1 MIYLD
6 NASTSFHK
14 PECVFEAVLKAMHQA
29 GNSGRGISGEA
40 MEASR
45 LIFDTRC
52 RIARMFE
59 ADGPECVAFTGNATE
74 ALNTALFGIIHPE
87 RENIHAI
94 ATEMDHNSVLR
105 PLYAL
110 EKRGMKL
117 TILPADRKGR
127 ISLTDLETAIRPET
141 KVIVCTH
148 ASNLIGNRNDIHA
161 IGEIAKR
168 HKLFFI
174 VDAAQTAGVFPISMK
189 RDQIDIL
196 CFSGHK
202 GLMGPQGTGVI
213 CVRPGVRVEPLKVG
227 GSGILTFQK
236 EHPSD
241 MPETLEAG
249 TLNSHGIAGLRA
261 ALGWIEETGTDRI
274 RQREQMLMQQFYDQV
289 KDISGVT
296 VYGDFSQKDRS
307 PVVTLNIGDMGSSE
321 VSMILDE
328 EYGISTRS
336 GGHCA
341 PLMHRA
347 LGTAKTGAVRFSFSY
362 FNTEEE
368 VDEAA
373 RAVKEIAEETRLPK
387 REDVRDVSE
396 DL

>member
-14 PECVFEAVLKAMHQA
+14 PDCVFTAVMEAMHQA
-29 GNSGRGISGEA
+29 GNSGRGSSGEA

-52 RIARMFE
+52 RIAEMFE
-59 ADGPECVAFTGNATE
+59 ADGPECVAFTSNATE
-74 ALNTALFGIIHPE
+74 ALNTALFGVLHPGDGPV
-87 RENIHAI
+87 HAI

-110 EKRGMKL
+110 EKKGLEL
-117 TILPADRKGR
+117 TVLPADRKGR
-127 ISLTDLETAIRPET
+127 ISLTDMEAAIRPET

-148 ASNLIGNRNDIHA
+148 ASNLTGNRNDIHA
-161 IGEIAKR
+161 IGEIAKK
-168 HKLFFI
+168 HDILFI
-174 VDAAQTAGVFPISMK
+174 ADAAQTAGVFPISMK
-189 RDQIDIL
+189 KDQIDIL

-213 CVRPGVRVEPLKVG
+213 CVRPGVKVEPLKVG

-241 MPETLEAG
+241 MPEALETG

-261 ALGWIEETGTDRI
+261 ALGWIQETGIDRI
-274 RQREQMLMQQFYDQV
+274 RQREQDLMMRFYEQV
-289 KDISGVT
+289 KTISGVT

-307 PVVTLNIGDMGSSE
+307 PVVTLNIMGMGSSE
-321 VSMILDE
+321 LSMILGED
-328 EYGISTRS
+328 YGISTRS

-341 PLMHRA
+341 PLMHQA
-347 LGTAKTGAVRFSFSY
+347 LGTEKTGAVRFSFSC

-373 RAVKEIAEETRLPK
+373 RAVKEIAEE
-387 REDVRDVSE
+387 E
-396 DL
+396 

>member
-14 PECVFEAVLKAMHQA
+14 PDCVFTAVMEAMHQA
-29 GNSGRGISGEA
+29 GNSGRGSSGEA
-40 MEASR
+40 MEASH

-52 RIARMFE
+52 RIAEMFE
-59 ADGPECVAFTGNATE
+59 ADGPECVAFTSNATE
-74 ALNTALFGIIHPE
+74 ALNTALFGVLHPGDGPV
-87 RENIHAI
+87 HAI

-110 EKRGMKL
+110 EKKGLEL
-117 TILPADRKGR
+117 TVLPADRKGR
-127 ISLTDLETAIRPET
+127 ISLTDMEAAIRPET

-148 ASNLIGNRNDIHA
+148 ASNLTGNRNDIHA
-161 IGEIAKR
+161 IGEIAKK
-168 HKLFFI
+168 HDILFI
-174 VDAAQTAGVFPISMK
+174 ADAAQTAGVFPISMK
-189 RDQIDIL
+189 KDQIDIL

-213 CVRPGVRVEPLKVG
+213 CVRPGVKVEPLKVG

-236 EHPSD
+236 EHPLD
-241 MPETLEAG
+241 MPEALEAG

-261 ALGWIEETGTDRI
+261 ALGWIQETGIDRI
-274 RQREQMLMQQFYDQV
+274 RQREQDLMMRFYEQV
-289 KDISGVT
+289 KTISGVT

-307 PVVTLNIGDMGSSE
+307 PVVTLNIMGMGSSE
-321 VSMILDE
+321 LSMILGED
-328 EYGISTRS
+328 YGISTRS

-341 PLMHRA
+341 PLMHQA
-347 LGTAKTGAVRFSFSY
+347 LGTEKTGAVRFSFSC

-373 RAVKEIAEETRLPK
+373 RAVKEIAEE
-387 REDVRDVSE
+387 E
-396 DL
+396 

>member
-14 PECVFEAVLKAMHQA
+14 PDCVFTAVMEAMHQA
-29 GNSGRGISGEA
+29 GNSGRGSSGEA

-52 RIARMFE
+52 RIAEMFE
-59 ADGPECVAFTGNATE
+59 ADGPECVAFTSNATE
-74 ALNTALFGIIHPE
+74 ALNTALFGVLHPGDGPV
-87 RENIHAI
+87 HAI

-110 EKRGMKL
+110 EKKGLEL
-117 TILPADRKGR
+117 TVLPADRKGR
-127 ISLTDLETAIRPET
+127 ISLTDMEAAIRPET
-141 KVIVCTH
+141 RVIVCTH
-148 ASNLIGNRNDIHA
+148 ASNLTGNRNDIHA
-161 IGEIAKR
+161 IGEIAKK
-168 HKLFFI
+168 HDILFI
-174 VDAAQTAGVFPISMK
+174 ADAAQTAGVFPISMK
-189 RDQIDIL
+189 KDQIDIL

-213 CVRPGVRVEPLKVG
+213 CVRPGVKVEPLKVG

-241 MPETLEAG
+241 MPEALEAG

-261 ALGWIEETGTDRI
+261 ALGWIQETGIDRI
-274 RQREQMLMQQFYDQV
+274 RQREQDLMMRFYEQV
-289 KDISGVT
+289 KTISGVT

-307 PVVTLNIGDMGSSE
+307 PVVTLNIMGMGSSE
-321 VSMILDE
+321 LSMILGED
-328 EYGISTRS
+328 YGISTRS

-341 PLMHRA
+341 PLMHQA
-347 LGTAKTGAVRFSFSY
+347 LGTEKTGAVRFSFSC

-373 RAVKEIAEETRLPK
+373 RAVKEIAEE
-387 REDVRDVSE
+387 E
-396 DL
+396 

>member
-14 PECVFEAVLKAMHQA
+14 PDCVFTAVMEAMHQA
-29 GNSGRGISGEA
+29 GNSGRGSSGEA

-52 RIARMFE
+52 RIAEMFE
-59 ADGPECVAFTGNATE
+59 VDGPECVAFTSNATE
-74 ALNTALFGIIHPE
+74 ALNTALFGVLHPGDGPV
-87 RENIHAI
+87 HAI

-110 EKRGMKL
+110 EKKGLEL
-117 TILPADRKGR
+117 TVLPADRKGR
-127 ISLTDLETAIRPET
+127 ISLTDMEAAIRPET

-148 ASNLIGNRNDIHA
+148 ASNLTGNRNDIHA
-161 IGEIAKR
+161 IGEIAKK
-168 HKLFFI
+168 HDILFI
-174 VDAAQTAGVFPISMK
+174 ADAAQTAGVFPISMK
-189 RDQIDIL
+189 KDQIDIL

-213 CVRPGVRVEPLKVG
+213 CVRPGVKVEPLKVG

-241 MPETLEAG
+241 MPEALEAG

-261 ALGWIEETGTDRI
+261 ALGWIQETGIDRI
-274 RQREQMLMQQFYDQV
+274 RQREQELMMRFYEQV
-289 KDISGVT
+289 KTISGVT
-296 VYGDFSQKDRS
+296 VYGDFSQKNRS
-307 PVVTLNIGDMGSSE
+307 PVVTLNIMGMGSSE
-321 VSMILDE
+321 LSMILGED
-328 EYGISTRS
+328 YGISTRS

-347 LGTAKTGAVRFSFSY
+347 LGTEKTGAVRFSFSC

-368 VDEAA
+368 ADEAA
-373 RAVKEIAEETRLPK
+373 RAVKEIAEE
-387 REDVRDVSE
+387 E
-396 DL
+396 

>member
-14 PECVFEAVLKAMHQA
+14 PDCVFTAVMEAMHQA
-29 GNSGRGISGEA
+29 GNSGRGSSGEA
-40 MEASR
+40 MEASH

-52 RIARMFE
+52 RIAEMFE
-59 ADGPECVAFTGNATE
+59 ADGPECVAFTSNATE
-74 ALNTALFGIIHPE
+74 ALNTALFGVLHPGDGPV
-87 RENIHAI
+87 HAI

-110 EKRGMKL
+110 EKKGLEL
-117 TILPADRKGR
+117 TVLPADRKGR
-127 ISLTDLETAIRPET
+127 ISLTDMEAAIRPET

-148 ASNLIGNRNDIHA
+148 ASNLTGNRNDIHA
-161 IGEIAKR
+161 IGEIAKK
-168 HKLFFI
+168 HDILFI
-174 VDAAQTAGVFPISMK
+174 ADAAQTAGVFPISMK
-189 RDQIDIL
+189 KDQIDIL

-213 CVRPGVRVEPLKVG
+213 CVRPGVKVEPLKVG

-241 MPETLEAG
+241 MPEALEAG

-261 ALGWIEETGTDRI
+261 ALGWIQETGIDRI
-274 RQREQMLMQQFYDQV
+274 RQREQDLMMRFYEQV
-289 KDISGVT
+289 KTISGVT

-307 PVVTLNIGDMGSSE
+307 PVVTLNIMGMGSSE
-321 VSMILDE
+321 LSMILGED
-328 EYGISTRS
+328 YGISTRS

-341 PLMHRA
+341 PLMHQA
-347 LGTAKTGAVRFSFSY
+347 LGTEKTGAVRFSFSC
-362 FNTEEE
+362 FNTEDE

-373 RAVKEIAEETRLPK
+373 RAVKEIAEE
-387 REDVRDVSE
+387 E
-396 DL
+396 

>member
-14 PECVFEAVLKAMHQA
+14 PDCVFTAVMEAMHQA
-29 GNSGRGISGEA
+29 GNSGRGSSGEA

-52 RIARMFE
+52 RIAEMFE
-59 ADGPECVAFTGNATE
+59 ADGPECVAFTSNATE
-74 ALNTALFGIIHPE
+74 ALNTALFGVLHPGDGPV
-87 RENIHAI
+87 HAI

-110 EKRGMKL
+110 EKKGLEL
-117 TILPADRKGR
+117 TVLPADRKGR
-127 ISLTDLETAIRPET
+127 ISLTDMEAAIRPET

-148 ASNLIGNRNDIHA
+148 ASNLTGNRNDIHA
-161 IGEIAKR
+161 IGEIAKK
-168 HKLFFI
+168 HDILFI
-174 VDAAQTAGVFPISMK
+174 ADAAQTAGVFPISMK
-189 RDQIDIL
+189 KDQIDIL

-213 CVRPGVRVEPLKVG
+213 CVRPGVKVEPLKVG

-241 MPETLEAG
+241 MPEALEAG

-261 ALGWIEETGTDRI
+261 ALGWIQETGIDRI
-274 RQREQMLMQQFYDQV
+274 RQREQDLMMRFYEQA
-289 KDISGVT
+289 KTISGVT

-307 PVVTLNIGDMGSSE
+307 PVVTLNIMGMGSSE
-321 VSMILDE
+321 LSMILGED
-328 EYGISTRS
+328 YGISTRS

-341 PLMHRA
+341 PLMHQA
-347 LGTAKTGAVRFSFSY
+347 LGTEKTGAVRFSFSC

-373 RAVKEIAEETRLPK
+373 RAVKEIAEE
-387 REDVRDVSE
+387 E
-396 DL
+396 

>member
-14 PECVFEAVLKAMHQA
+14 PDCVFTAVMEAMHQA
-29 GNSGRGISGEA
+29 GNGGRGSSGEA

-52 RIARMFE
+52 RIAEMFE
-59 ADGPECVAFTGNATE
+59 ADGPECVAFTSNATE
-74 ALNTALFGIIHPE
+74 ALNTALFGVLHPGDGPV
-87 RENIHAI
+87 HAI

-110 EKRGMKL
+110 EKKGLEL
-117 TILPADRKGR
+117 TVLPADRKGR
-127 ISLTDLETAIRPET
+127 ISLTDMEAAIRPET

-148 ASNLIGNRNDIHA
+148 ASNLTGNRNDIHA
-161 IGEIAKR
+161 IGEIAKK
-168 HKLFFI
+168 HDILFI
-174 VDAAQTAGVFPISMK
+174 ADAAQTAGVFPISMK
-189 RDQIDIL
+189 KDQIDIL

-213 CVRPGVRVEPLKVG
+213 CVRPGVKVEPLKVG

-241 MPETLEAG
+241 MPEALEAG

-261 ALGWIEETGTDRI
+261 ALGWIQETGIDRI
-274 RQREQMLMQQFYDQV
+274 RQREQDLMMRFYEQV
-289 KDISGVT
+289 KTISGVT

-307 PVVTLNIGDMGSSE
+307 PVVTLNIMGMGSSE
-321 VSMILDE
+321 LSMILGED
-328 EYGISTRS
+328 YGISTRS

-341 PLMHRA
+341 PLMHQA
-347 LGTAKTGAVRFSFSY
+347 LGTEKTGAVRFSFSC

-373 RAVKEIAEETRLPK
+373 RAVKEIAEE
-387 REDVRDVSE
+387 E
-396 DL
+396 

>member
-14 PECVFEAVLKAMHQA
+14 PDCVFTAVMEAMHQA
-29 GNSGRGISGEA
+29 GNSGRGSSGEA

-52 RIARMFE
+52 RIAEMFE
-59 ADGPECVAFTGNATE
+59 TDGPECVAFTSNATE
-74 ALNTALFGIIHPE
+74 ALNTALFGVLHPGDGPV
-87 RENIHAI
+87 HAI

-110 EKRGMKL
+110 EKKGLEL
-117 TILPADRKGR
+117 TVLPADRKGR
-127 ISLTDLETAIRPET
+127 ISLTDMEAAIRPET

-148 ASNLIGNRNDIHA
+148 ASNLTGNRNDIHA
-161 IGEIAKR
+161 IGEIAKK
-168 HKLFFI
+168 HDILFI
-174 VDAAQTAGVFPISMK
+174 ADAAQTAGVFPISMK
-189 RDQIDIL
+189 KDQIDIL

-213 CVRPGVRVEPLKVG
+213 CVRPGVKVEPLKVG

-241 MPETLEAG
+241 MPEVLEAG

-261 ALGWIEETGTDRI
+261 ALGWIQETGIDRI
-274 RQREQMLMQQFYDQV
+274 RQREQDLMMRFYEQV
-289 KDISGVT
+289 KTISGVT

-307 PVVTLNIGDMGSSE
+307 PVVTLNIRDMGSSE
-321 VSMILDE
+321 LSMILE
-328 EYGISTRS
+328 EDYGISTRS

-347 LGTAKTGAVRFSFSY
+347 LGTEKTGAVRFSFSC

-368 VDEAA
+368 ADEAA
-373 RAVKEIAEETRLPK
+373 RAVKEIAEE
-387 REDVRDVSE
+387 E
-396 DL
+396 

>member
-14 PECVFEAVLKAMHQA
+14 PDCVARAVVEAMQQA
-29 GNSGRGISGEA
+29 GNSGRGSSGEA

-52 RIARMFE
+52 RIAEMFE
-59 ADGPECVAFTGNATE
+59 TDGPECVAFTSNATE
-74 ALNTALFGIIHPE
+74 ALNTALFGVLHPGDSPV
-87 RENIHAI
+87 HAI

-110 EKRGMKL
+110 EKKGLEL
-117 TILPADRKGR
+117 TVLPADRKGR
-127 ISLTDLETAIRPET
+127 ISLTDMEAAIRPET

-148 ASNLIGNRNDIHA
+148 ASNLTGNRNDIHA
-161 IGEIAKR
+161 IGEIAKK
-168 HKLFFI
+168 HDILFI
-174 VDAAQTAGVFPISMK
+174 ADAAQTAGVFPISMK
-189 RDQIDIL
+189 KDQIDIL

-213 CVRPGVRVEPLKVG
+213 CVRPGVKVEPLKVG

-241 MPETLEAG
+241 MPEALEAG

-261 ALGWIEETGTDRI
+261 ALGWIQETGIDRI
-274 RQREQMLMQQFYDQV
+274 RQREQDLMMRFYDQV
-289 KDISGVT
+289 KTISGVT

-307 PVVTLNIGDMGSSE
+307 PVVTLNIRDMGSSE
-321 VSMILDE
+321 LSMILE
-328 EYGISTRS
+328 EDYGISTRS

-347 LGTAKTGAVRFSFSY
+347 LGTEKTGAVRFSFSC

-368 VDEAA
+368 ADEAA
-373 RAVKEIAEETRLPK
+373 RAVKEIAEE
-387 REDVRDVSE
+387 E
-396 DL
+396 

>member
-14 PECVFEAVLKAMHQA
+14 PDCVFTAVMEAMHQA
-29 GNSGRGISGEA
+29 GNSGRGSSGEA

-52 RIARMFE
+52 RIAEMFE
-59 ADGPECVAFTGNATE
+59 ADGPECVAFTSNATE
-74 ALNTALFGIIHPE
+74 ALNTALFGVLHPGDGPV
-87 RENIHAI
+87 HAI

-110 EKRGMKL
+110 EKKGLEL
-117 TILPADRKGR
+117 TVLPADRKGR
-127 ISLTDLETAIRPET
+127 ISLTDMEAAIRPET

-148 ASNLIGNRNDIHA
+148 ASNLTGNRNDIHA
-161 IGEIAKR
+161 IGEIAKK
-168 HKLFFI
+168 HDILFI
-174 VDAAQTAGVFPISMK
+174 ADAAQTAGVFPISMK
-189 RDQIDIL
+189 KDQIDIL

-213 CVRPGVRVEPLKVG
+213 CVRPGVKVEPLKVG

-236 EHPSD
+236 EHPLD
-241 MPETLEAG
+241 MPEALEAG

-261 ALGWIEETGTDRI
+261 ALGWIQETGIDRI
-274 RQREQMLMQQFYDQV
+274 RQREQDLMMRFYEQV
-289 KDISGVT
+289 KKISGVT

-307 PVVTLNIGDMGSSE
+307 PVVTLNIMGMGSSE
-321 VSMILDE
+321 LSMILGED
-328 EYGISTRS
+328 YGISTRS

-347 LGTAKTGAVRFSFSY
+347 LGTEKTGAVRFSFSC

-373 RAVKEIAEETRLPK
+373 RAVKEIAEE
-387 REDVRDVSE
+387 E
-396 DL
+396 

>member
-14 PECVFEAVLKAMHQA
+14 PDCVFTAVMEAMHQA
-29 GNSGRGISGEA
+29 GNSGRGSSGEA
-40 MEASR
+40 MEASH

-52 RIARMFE
+52 RIAEMFE
-59 ADGPECVAFTGNATE
+59 ADGPECVAFTSNATE
-74 ALNTALFGIIHPE
+74 ALNTALFGVLHPGDGPV
-87 RENIHAI
+87 HAI

-105 PLYAL
+105 ALYAL
-110 EKRGMKL
+110 EKKGLEL
-117 TILPADRKGR
+117 TVLPADRKGR
-127 ISLTDLETAIRPET
+127 ISLTDMEAAIRPET

-148 ASNLIGNRNDIHA
+148 ASNLTGNRNDIHA
-161 IGEIAKR
+161 IGEIAKK
-168 HKLFFI
+168 HDILFI
-174 VDAAQTAGVFPISMK
+174 ADAAQTAGVFPISMK
-189 RDQIDIL
+189 KDQIDIL

-213 CVRPGVRVEPLKVG
+213 CVRPGVKVEPLKVG

-241 MPETLEAG
+241 MPEALEAG

-261 ALGWIEETGTDRI
+261 ALGWIQETGIDRI
-274 RQREQMLMQQFYDQV
+274 RQREQDLMMRFYEQV
-289 KDISGVT
+289 KTISGVT

-307 PVVTLNIGDMGSSE
+307 PVVTLNIMGMGSSE
-321 VSMILDE
+321 LSMILGED
-328 EYGISTRS
+328 YGISTRS

-341 PLMHRA
+341 PLMHQA
-347 LGTAKTGAVRFSFSY
+347 LGTEKTGAVRFSFSC

-373 RAVKEIAEETRLPK
+373 RAVKEIAEE
-387 REDVRDVSE
+387 E
-396 DL
+396 

>member
-14 PECVFEAVLKAMHQA
+14 PDCVFTAVMEAMHQA
-29 GNSGRGISGEA
+29 GNSGRGSSGEA

-52 RIARMFE
+52 RIAEMFE
-59 ADGPECVAFTGNATE
+59 ADGPECVAFTSNATE
-74 ALNTALFGIIHPE
+74 ALNTALFGVLHPGDGPV
-87 RENIHAI
+87 HAI

-110 EKRGMKL
+110 EKKGLEL
-117 TILPADRKGR
+117 TVLPADRKGR
-127 ISLTDLETAIRPET
+127 ISLTDMEAAIRPET

-148 ASNLIGNRNDIHA
+148 ASNLTGNRNDIHA
-161 IGEIAKR
+161 IGEIAKK
-168 HKLFFI
+168 HDILFI
-174 VDAAQTAGVFPISMK
+174 ADAAQTAGVFQISMK
-189 RDQIDIL
+189 KDQIDIL

-213 CVRPGVRVEPLKVG
+213 CVRPGVKVEPLKVG

-241 MPETLEAG
+241 MPEALEAG

-261 ALGWIEETGTDRI
+261 ALGWIQETGIDRI
-274 RQREQMLMQQFYDQV
+274 RQREQDLMMRFYEQV
-289 KDISGVT
+289 KTISGVT

-307 PVVTLNIGDMGSSE
+307 PVVTLNIMGMGSSE
-321 VSMILDE
+321 LSMILGED
-328 EYGISTRS
+328 YGISTRS

-341 PLMHRA
+341 PLMHQA
-347 LGTAKTGAVRFSFSY
+347 LGTEKTGAVRFSFSC

-373 RAVKEIAEETRLPK
+373 RAVKEIAEE
-387 REDVRDVSE
+387 E
-396 DL
+396 

>member
-14 PECVFEAVLKAMHQA
+14 PDCVFTAVMEAMHQA
-29 GNSGRGISGEA
+29 GNSGRGSSGEA

-52 RIARMFE
+52 RIAEMFE
-59 ADGPECVAFTGNATE
+59 ADGPECVAFTSNATE
-74 ALNTALFGIIHPE
+74 ALNTALFGVLHPGDGPV
-87 RENIHAI
+87 HAI
-94 ATEMDHNSVLR
+94 ATELDHNSVLR

-110 EKRGMKL
+110 EKKGLEL
-117 TILPADRKGR
+117 TVLPADRKGR
-127 ISLTDLETAIRPET
+127 ISLTDMEAAIRPET

-148 ASNLIGNRNDIHA
+148 ASNLTGNRNDIHA
-161 IGEIAKR
+161 IGEIAKK
-168 HKLFFI
+168 HDILFI
-174 VDAAQTAGVFPISMK
+174 ADAAQTAGVFPISMK
-189 RDQIDIL
+189 KDQIDIL

-213 CVRPGVRVEPLKVG
+213 CVRPGVKVEPLKVG

-241 MPETLEAG
+241 MPEALEAG

-261 ALGWIEETGTDRI
+261 ALGWIQETGIDRI
-274 RQREQMLMQQFYDQV
+274 RQREQDLMMRFYEQV
-289 KDISGVT
+289 KTISGVT

-307 PVVTLNIGDMGSSE
+307 PVVTLNIMGMGSSE
-321 VSMILDE
+321 LSMILGED
-328 EYGISTRS
+328 YGISTRS

-341 PLMHRA
+341 PLMHQA
-347 LGTAKTGAVRFSFSY
+347 LGTEKTGAVRFSFSC

-373 RAVKEIAEETRLPK
+373 RAVKEIAEE
-387 REDVRDVSE
+387 E
-396 DL
+396 

>member
-14 PECVFEAVLKAMHQA
+14 PDCVFTAVMEAMHQA
-29 GNSGRGISGEA
+29 GNSGRGSSGEA

-52 RIARMFE
+52 RIAEMFE
-59 ADGPECVAFTGNATE
+59 ADGPECVAFTSNATE
-74 ALNTALFGIIHPE
+74 AMNTALFGVLHPGDGPV
-87 RENIHAI
+87 HAI

-110 EKRGMKL
+110 EKKGLEL
-117 TILPADRKGR
+117 TVLPADRKGR
-127 ISLTDLETAIRPET
+127 ISLTDMEAAIRPET

-148 ASNLIGNRNDIHA
+148 ASNLTGNRNDIHA
-161 IGEIAKR
+161 IGEIAKK
-168 HKLFFI
+168 HDILFI
-174 VDAAQTAGVFPISMK
+174 ADAAQTAGVFPISMK
-189 RDQIDIL
+189 KDQIDIL

-213 CVRPGVRVEPLKVG
+213 CVRPGVKVEPLKVG

-241 MPETLEAG
+241 MPEALEAG

-261 ALGWIEETGTDRI
+261 ALGWIQETGIDRI
-274 RQREQMLMQQFYDQV
+274 RQREQDLMMRFYEQV
-289 KDISGVT
+289 KTISGVT

-307 PVVTLNIGDMGSSE
+307 PVVTLNIMGMGSSE
-321 VSMILDE
+321 LSMILGED
-328 EYGISTRS
+328 YGISTRS

-341 PLMHRA
+341 PLMHQA
-347 LGTAKTGAVRFSFSY
+347 LGTEKTGAVRFSFSC

-373 RAVKEIAEETRLPK
+373 RAVKEIAEE
-387 REDVRDVSE
+387 E
-396 DL
+396 

>member
-14 PECVFEAVLKAMHQA
+14 PDCVFTAVMEAMHQA
-29 GNSGRGISGEA
+29 GNSGRGSSGEA

-52 RIARMFE
+52 RIAEMFE
-59 ADGPECVAFTGNATE
+59 ADGPECVAFTSNATE
-74 ALNTALFGIIHPE
+74 ALNTALFGVLHPGDGPV
-87 RENIHAI
+87 HAI

-110 EKRGMKL
+110 EKKGLEL
-117 TILPADRKGR
+117 TVLPADRKGR
-127 ISLTDLETAIRPET
+127 ISLTDMEAAIRPET

-148 ASNLIGNRNDIHA
+148 ASNLTRNRNDIHA
-161 IGEIAKR
+161 IGEIAKK
-168 HKLFFI
+168 HDILFI
-174 VDAAQTAGVFPISMK
+174 ADAAQTAGVFPISMK
-189 RDQIDIL
+189 KDQIDIL

-213 CVRPGVRVEPLKVG
+213 CVRPGVKVEPLKVG

-241 MPETLEAG
+241 MPEALEAG

-261 ALGWIEETGTDRI
+261 ALGWIQETGIDRI
-274 RQREQMLMQQFYDQV
+274 RQREQELMMRFYDQV
-289 KDISGVT
+289 KTISGVT

-307 PVVTLNIGDMGSSE
+307 PVVTLNIRDMGSSE
-321 VSMILDE
+321 LSMILE
-328 EYGISTRS
+328 EDYGISTRS

-347 LGTAKTGAVRFSFSY
+347 LGTEKTGAVRFSFSC

-368 VDEAA
+368 ADEAA
-373 RAVKEIAEETRLPK
+373 RAVKEIAEE
-387 REDVRDVSE
+387 E
-396 DL
+396 

>member
-14 PECVFEAVLKAMHQA
+14 PDCVFTAVMEAMHQA
-29 GNSGRGISGEA
+29 GNSGRGGSGEA

-52 RIARMFE
+52 RIAEMFE
-59 ADGPECVAFTGNATE
+59 ADGPECVAFTSNATE
-74 ALNTALFGIIHPE
+74 ALNTALFGVLHPGDGPV
-87 RENIHAI
+87 HAI

-110 EKRGMKL
+110 EKKGLEL
-117 TILPADRKGR
+117 TVLPADRKGR
-127 ISLTDLETAIRPET
+127 ISLTDMEAAIRPET

-148 ASNLIGNRNDIHA
+148 ASNLTGNRNDIHA
-161 IGEIAKR
+161 IGEIAKK
-168 HKLFFI
+168 HDILFI
-174 VDAAQTAGVFPISMK
+174 ADAAQTAGVFPISMK
-189 RDQIDIL
+189 KDQIDIL

-213 CVRPGVRVEPLKVG
+213 CVRPGVKVEPLKVG

-241 MPETLEAG
+241 MPEALEAG

-261 ALGWIEETGTDRI
+261 ALGWIQETGIDRI
-274 RQREQMLMQQFYDQV
+274 RQREQDLMMRFYEQV
-289 KDISGVT
+289 KTISGVT

-307 PVVTLNIGDMGSSE
+307 PVVTLNIMGMGSSE
-321 VSMILDE
+321 LSMILGED
-328 EYGISTRS
+328 YGISTRS

-347 LGTAKTGAVRFSFSY
+347 LGTEKIGAVRFSFSC

-373 RAVKEIAEETRLPK
+373 RAVKEIAEE
-387 REDVRDVSE
+387 E
-396 DL
+396 

>member
-14 PECVFEAVLKAMHQA
+14 PDCVFTAVMEAMHQA
-29 GNSGRGISGEA
+29 GNSGRGGSGEA

-52 RIARMFE
+52 RIAEMFE
-59 ADGPECVAFTGNATE
+59 ADGPECVAFTSNATE
-74 ALNTALFGIIHPE
+74 ALNTALFGVLHPGDGPV
-87 RENIHAI
+87 HAI

-110 EKRGMKL
+110 EKKGLEL
-117 TILPADRKGR
+117 TVLPADRKGR
-127 ISLTDLETAIRPET
+127 ISLTDMEAAIRPET

-148 ASNLIGNRNDIHA
+148 ASNLTGNRNDIHA
-161 IGEIAKR
+161 IGEIAKK
-168 HKLFFI
+168 HDILFI
-174 VDAAQTAGVFPISMK
+174 ADAAQTAGVFPISMK
-189 RDQIDIL
+189 KDQIDIL

-213 CVRPGVRVEPLKVG
+213 CVRPGVKVEPLKVG

-241 MPETLEAG
+241 MPEALEAG

-261 ALGWIEETGTDRI
+261 ALGWIQETGIDRI
-274 RQREQMLMQQFYDQV
+274 RQREQDLMMRFYEQV
-289 KDISGVT
+289 KKISGVT

-307 PVVTLNIGDMGSSE
+307 PVVTLNIMGMGSSE
-321 VSMILDE
+321 LSMILGED
-328 EYGISTRS
+328 YGISTRS

-347 LGTAKTGAVRFSFSY
+347 LGTEKTGAVRFSFSC

-373 RAVKEIAEETRLPK
+373 RAVKEIAEE
-387 REDVRDVSE
+387 E
-396 DL
+396 

>member
-14 PECVFEAVLKAMHQA
+14 PDWVFTAVMEAMHQA
-29 GNSGRGISGEA
+29 GNSGRGSSGEA

-52 RIARMFE
+52 RIAEMFE
-59 ADGPECVAFTGNATE
+59 ADGPECVAFTSNATE
-74 ALNTALFGIIHPE
+74 ALNTALFGVLHPGDGPV
-87 RENIHAI
+87 HAI

-110 EKRGMKL
+110 EKKGLEL
-117 TILPADRKGR
+117 TVLPADRKGR
-127 ISLTDLETAIRPET
+127 ISLTDMEAAIRPET

-148 ASNLIGNRNDIHA
+148 ASNLTGNRNDIHA
-161 IGEIAKR
+161 IGEIAKK
-168 HKLFFI
+168 HDILFI
-174 VDAAQTAGVFPISMK
+174 ADAAQTAGVFPISMK
-189 RDQIDIL
+189 KDQIDIL

-213 CVRPGVRVEPLKVG
+213 CVRPGVKVEPLKVG

-241 MPETLEAG
+241 MPEALEAG

-261 ALGWIEETGTDRI
+261 ALGWIQETGIDRI
-274 RQREQMLMQQFYDQV
+274 RQREQDLMMRFYEQV
-289 KDISGVT
+289 KTISGVT

-307 PVVTLNIGDMGSSE
+307 PVVTLNIMGMGSSE
-321 VSMILDE
+321 LSMILGED
-328 EYGISTRS
+328 YGISTRS

-341 PLMHRA
+341 PLMHQA
-347 LGTAKTGAVRFSFSY
+347 LGTEKTGAVRFSFSC

-373 RAVKEIAEETRLPK
+373 RAVKEIAEE
-387 REDVRDVSE
+387 E
-396 DL
+396 

>member
-14 PECVFEAVLKAMHQA
+14 PDCVFTAVMEAMHQA
-29 GNSGRGISGEA
+29 GNSGRGSSGEA
-40 MEASR
+40 MEASH

-52 RIARMFE
+52 RIAEMFE
-59 ADGPECVAFTGNATE
+59 ADGPECVAFTSNATE
-74 ALNTALFGIIHPE
+74 ALNTALFGVLHPGDGPV
-87 RENIHAI
+87 HAI

-110 EKRGMKL
+110 EKKGLEL
-117 TILPADRKGR
+117 TVLPADRKGR
-127 ISLTDLETAIRPET
+127 ISLTDMEAAIRPET

-148 ASNLIGNRNDIHA
+148 ASNLTGNRNDIHA
-161 IGEIAKR
+161 IGEIAKK
-168 HKLFFI
+168 HDILFI
-174 VDAAQTAGVFPISMK
+174 ADAAQTAGVFPISMK
-189 RDQIDIL
+189 KDQIDIL

-202 GLMGPQGTGVI
+202 GLVGPQGTGVI
-213 CVRPGVRVEPLKVG
+213 CVRPGVKVEPLKVG

-241 MPETLEAG
+241 MPEALEAG

-261 ALGWIEETGTDRI
+261 ALGWIQETGIDRI
-274 RQREQMLMQQFYDQV
+274 RQREQDLMMRFYEQV
-289 KDISGVT
+289 KTISGVT

-307 PVVTLNIGDMGSSE
+307 PVVTLNIMGMGSSE
-321 VSMILDE
+321 LSMILGED
-328 EYGISTRS
+328 YGISTRS

-341 PLMHRA
+341 PLMHQA
-347 LGTAKTGAVRFSFSY
+347 LGTEKTGAVRFSFSC

-373 RAVKEIAEETRLPK
+373 RAVKEIAEE
-387 REDVRDVSE
+387 E
-396 DL
+396 

>member
-14 PECVFEAVLKAMHQA
+14 PDCVFTAVMEAMHQA
-29 GNSGRGISGEA
+29 GNSGRGSSGEA

-52 RIARMFE
+52 RIAEMFE
-59 ADGPECVAFTGNATE
+59 ADGPECVAFTSNATE
-74 ALNTALFGIIHPE
+74 ALNTALFGVLHPGDGPV
-87 RENIHAI
+87 HAI

-105 PLYAL
+105 PLYDL
-110 EKRGMKL
+110 EKKGLEL
-117 TILPADRKGR
+117 TVLPADRKGR
-127 ISLTDLETAIRPET
+127 ISLTDMEAAIRPET

-148 ASNLIGNRNDIHA
+148 ASNLTGNRNDIHA
-161 IGEIAKR
+161 IGEIAKK
-168 HKLFFI
+168 HDILFI
-174 VDAAQTAGVFPISMK
+174 ADAAQTAGVFPISMK
-189 RDQIDIL
+189 KDQIDIL

-213 CVRPGVRVEPLKVG
+213 CVRPGVKVEPLKVG

-241 MPETLEAG
+241 MPEALEAG

-261 ALGWIEETGTDRI
+261 ALGWIQETGIDRI
-274 RQREQMLMQQFYDQV
+274 RQREQDLMMRFYEQV
-289 KDISGVT
+289 KKISGVT

-307 PVVTLNIGDMGSSE
+307 PVVTLNIMGMGSSE
-321 VSMILDE
+321 LSMILGED
-328 EYGISTRS
+328 YGISTRS

-347 LGTAKTGAVRFSFSY
+347 LGTEKTGAVRFSFSC

-373 RAVKEIAEETRLPK
+373 RAVKEIAEE
-387 REDVRDVSE
+387 E
-396 DL
+396 

>member
-14 PECVFEAVLKAMHQA
+14 PDCVFTAVMEAMHQA
-29 GNSGRGISGEA
+29 GNSGRGSSGEA
-40 MEASR
+40 MEASH

-52 RIARMFE
+52 RIAEMFE
-59 ADGPECVAFTGNATE
+59 ADGPECVAFTSNATE
-74 ALNTALFGIIHPE
+74 ALNTALFGVLHPGDGPV
-87 RENIHAI
+87 HAI

-110 EKRGMKL
+110 EKKGLEL
-117 TILPADRKGR
+117 TVLPADRKGR
-127 ISLTDLETAIRPET
+127 ISLTDMEAAIRPET

-148 ASNLIGNRNDIHA
+148 ASNLTGNRNDIHA
-161 IGEIAKR
+161 IGEIAKK
-168 HKLFFI
+168 HDILFI
-174 VDAAQTAGVFPISMK
+174 ADAAQTAGVFPISMK
-189 RDQIDIL
+189 KDQIDIL

-213 CVRPGVRVEPLKVG
+213 CVRPGVKVEPLKVG

-241 MPETLEAG
+241 MPEALEAG

-261 ALGWIEETGTDRI
+261 ALGWIQETGIDRI
-274 RQREQMLMQQFYDQV
+274 RQREQDLMMRFYEQV
-289 KDISGVT
+289 KTISGVT

-307 PVVTLNIGDMGSSE
+307 PVVTLNIMGMGSSE
-321 VSMILDE
+321 LSMILGED
-328 EYGISTRS
+328 YGISTRS

-347 LGTAKTGAVRFSFSY
+347 LGTEKTGAVRFSFSC

-373 RAVKEIAEETRLPK
+373 RAVKEIAEE
-387 REDVRDVSE
+387 E
-396 DL
+396 

>member
-14 PECVFEAVLKAMHQA
+14 PDCVFTAVMEAMHQA
-29 GNSGRGISGEA
+29 GNSGRGSSGEA

-52 RIARMFE
+52 RIAEMFE
-59 ADGPECVAFTGNATE
+59 ADGPECVAFTSNATE
-74 ALNTALFGIIHPE
+74 ALNTALFGVLHPGDGPV
-87 RENIHAI
+87 HAI

-105 PLYAL
+105 PLYVL
-110 EKRGMKL
+110 EKKGLEL
-117 TILPADRKGR
+117 TVLPADRKGR
-127 ISLTDLETAIRPET
+127 ISLTDMEAAIRPET

-148 ASNLIGNRNDIHA
+148 ASNLTGNRNDIHA
-161 IGEIAKR
+161 IGEIAKK
-168 HKLFFI
+168 HDILFI
-174 VDAAQTAGVFPISMK
+174 ADAAQTAGVFPISTK
-189 RDQIDIL
+189 KDQIDIL

-213 CVRPGVRVEPLKVG
+213 CVRPGVKVEPLKVG

-236 EHPSD
+236 EHPLD
-241 MPETLEAG
+241 MPEALEAG

-261 ALGWIEETGTDRI
+261 ALGWIQETGIDRI
-274 RQREQMLMQQFYDQV
+274 RQREQDLMMRFYEQV
-289 KDISGVT
+289 KTISGVT

-307 PVVTLNIGDMGSSE
+307 PVVTLNIMGMGSSE
-321 VSMILDE
+321 LSMILGED
-328 EYGISTRS
+328 YGISTRS

-341 PLMHRA
+341 PLMHQA
-347 LGTAKTGAVRFSFSY
+347 LGTEKTGAVRFSFSC

-373 RAVKEIAEETRLPK
+373 RAVKEIAEE
-387 REDVRDVSE
+387 E
-396 DL
+396 